1 MSTTNWYGIRV
12 RSRFEQV
19 TFSALEARDLEV
31 FLPLVRQ
38 RRRWSDR
45 MKEISLPLFPGYVF
59 CRLNLERRIRVL
71 DSPGVVNIVGFGN
84 RPAPIP
90 DDEIEAIKV
99 MLRSSL
105 PILPHPFLASGQKI
119 RIDHGPLAGAE
130 GVVVELKEQYHLVA
144 SVTLFQRSVSVELE
158 RDWVEPVRSSSRVPA
173 LSAQ

>member
-1 MSTTNWYGIRV
+1 MNTTNWYGIRV
-12 RSRFEQV
+12 RSKFEQV
-19 TFSALEARDLEV
+19 TLAALEARNVEA

-45 MKEISLPLFPGYVF
+45 VKEISMPLFPGYVF
-59 CRLNLERRIRVL
+59 CRLNLEWRLPVL
-71 DSPGVVNIVGFGN
+71 DSPGVVNIVSFGN

-90 DDEIEAIKV
+90 DEEIEAIRV

-119 RIDHGPLAGAE
+119 RIEFGPLAGAE
-130 GVVVELKEQYHLVA
+130 GVVVEVREQYRLVA

-158 RDWVEPVRSSSRVPA
+158 RDWIEPLHSGSRNLIPNA
-173 LSAQ
+173 